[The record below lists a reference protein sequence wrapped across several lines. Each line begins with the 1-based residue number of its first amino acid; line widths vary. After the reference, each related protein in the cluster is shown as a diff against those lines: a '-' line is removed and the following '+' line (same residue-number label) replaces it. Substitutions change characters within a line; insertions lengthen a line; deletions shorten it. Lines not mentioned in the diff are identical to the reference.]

1 MFKDITNSPHIEAC
15 LSSRPWVVFED
26 MFRHYPYLRLQNL
39 TYRDIELYVMG
50 KLHQHDA
57 FQRLSSEEPE
67 AAPAITREIVEK
79 ADGVFLWVNIIV

>member
-1 MFKDITNSPHIEAC
+1 
-15 LSSRPWVVFED
+15 
-26 MFRHYPYLRLQNL
+26 
-39 TYRDIELYVMG
+39 MG